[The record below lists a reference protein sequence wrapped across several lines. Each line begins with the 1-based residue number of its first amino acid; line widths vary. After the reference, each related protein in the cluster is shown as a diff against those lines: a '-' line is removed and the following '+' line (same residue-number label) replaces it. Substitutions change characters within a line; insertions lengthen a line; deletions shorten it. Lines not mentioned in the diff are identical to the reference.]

1 MDKPH
6 LAPLPGTDWQVWRWA
21 LLRSAGFP
29 ADGLD
34 RFSAAECARAADA
47 YLAGDDPG
55 QEGFDRAFE
64 AAITETA
71 KAVHDV
77 AADPRFRMAVL
88 WQNPDASVAIDGI
101 LRAGPQAPRNSRYRS
116 REEIIAKYWQR
127 YCAKNDTVGFFGPMC
142 WVTLDPDARPM
153 TGGPGPL
160 LVRRSAV
167 FFERWALEAVADWLA
182 ADPLIRRWLPIGLQ
196 PHLTVAGHSLIY
208 PQRVP
213 VQLSPAE
220 VTLLECCDG
229 RAAAVIAG
237 RLADDPGSGF
247 RAEADVFALIEQLVS
262 RGVLRHAADL
272 PMDLTA
278 EQALRRHLA
287 GIGNPAVRQRATA
300 ALDRLCGLRDAL
312 ADTADPDELAD
323 AIARLDAEFTA
334 LTGRPPRQ
342 RAGQTQAGRT
352 LCHLETVRDCE
363 LTFGGIL
370 LDKLTPLEP
379 LLVSARWLSAALAQA
394 YQAMLAD
401 LYREAADEVGRE
413 QVPLAQ
419 FWYSAFDAFVG
430 RDRPADPVVAE
441 YLRRWATVLGLDRVG
456 TGTKRLE
463 LTTRELMAKVAR
475 TFSAVA
481 PGWATARFHSPDL
494 HICAP
499 SAGAVERG
507 EFTVVLGELHVS
519 LAAFD
524 THFFMTGHPAP
535 GELVEAMS
543 RDIPVSRV
551 ALAIPD
557 DWPRTTAREAEWL
570 AGPAD
575 IQLGFTVASGMD
587 RERLLPITA
596 LTVTAEAGNLIVRA
610 PDGRSWPL
618 IETFAGLLWM
628 HAFDTWK
635 LAGTGAHTP
644 RIIVDGL
651 VLVRETWRTT
661 VAETGLSGITGE
673 RERYLAIRRWRQA
686 LGLPERIFMRID
698 TETKPCYFDLTS
710 PLYARILC
718 NMLGAAHRRGGA
730 GTALAISEML
740 PGPDEAW
747 LTDASGQR
755 YTSELRAQIRDPLS
769 SVASQCRG
777 APG

>member
-34 RFSAAECARAADA
+34 RFSAPECARAADA
-47 YLAGDDPG
+47 YLAGDDPDRA
-55 QEGFDRAFE
+55 GFPAAFE
-64 AAITETA
+64 AAVTETA
-71 KAVHDV
+71 KAVHDI
-77 AADPRFRMAVL
+77 AADRRFRMAVL
-88 WQNPDASVAIDGI
+88 WQNPDASVAIEGI
-101 LRAGPQAPRNSRYRS
+101 LRAGPQAPRNSRHRS

-153 TGGPGPL
+153 TGGPGSS
-160 LVRRSAV
+160 LVRDSAV
-167 FFERWALEAVADWLA
+167 FFERWALEAVADRLA
-182 ADPLIRRWLPIGLQ
+182 EDPRVRRWLPVGLQ

-208 PQRVP
+208 PQRAP
-213 VQLSPAE
+213 VELSPAE
-220 VTLLECCDG
+220 VTLLACCDG
-229 RAAAVIAG
+229 RAAAAAIAR
-237 RLADDPGSGF
+237 RLAGDPGSGF
-247 RAEADVFALIEQLVS
+247 RAEADVFALIEQLVR
-262 RGVLRHAADL
+262 RGVLRNGADL

-278 EQALRRHLA
+278 EQALRGHLA
-287 GIGNPAVRQRATA
+287 GIGDQAVRQEATTA
-300 ALDRLCGLRDAL
+300 FDRLCVLRDAL
-312 ADTADPDELAD
+312 AGAADPYELAD
-323 AIARLDAEFTA
+323 AMARLDAEFTA
-334 LTGRPPRQ
+334 VTGRQPRQ
-342 RAGQTQAGRT
+342 RVGQTQAGRT
-352 LCHLETVRDCE
+352 LCHLETVRDYQ
-363 LTFGGIL
+363 LTFGGAL
-370 LDKLTPLEP
+370 LDKLRPLEP
-379 LLVSARWLSAALAQA
+379 LLLSARWLSAALAQA

-401 LYREAADEVGRE
+401 LYREAADDAGCE

-419 FWYSAFDAFVG
+419 LWYDAFDAFVG

-441 YLRRWATVLGLDRVG
+441 YLRRWATVLGLDTVG
-456 TGTKRLE
+456 NATKRLE
-463 LTTRELMAKVAR
+463 LTTRELMAKVPL
-475 TFSAVA
+475 TFPADA

-494 HICAP
+494 HVCAP
-499 SAGAVERG
+499 SPEAVERG

-575 IQLGFTVASGMD
+575 VQLGFTVASGMD
-587 RERLLPITA
+587 RERLLPVTA
-596 LTVTAEAGNLIVRA
+596 LTVTSEAGNLIVRA

-635 LAGTGAHTP
+635 LAGTGTHTP
-644 RIIVDGL
+644 RITVDGL

-661 VAETGLSGITGE
+661 VAETGLSGISGE
-673 RERYLAIRRWRQA
+673 RERYMAVRRWREA
-686 LGLPERIFMRID
+686 TALPERIFMRID

-718 NMLGAAHRRGGA
+718 NMLGAAHRRGGP

-740 PGPDEAW
+740 PGPDKAW
-747 LTDASGQR
+747 LTDADGQR
-755 YTSELRAQIRDPLS
+755 YTSELRAQIRDPRS
-769 SVASQCRG
+769 APAS
-777 APG
+777 